1 MSGLRVEWVEPLM
14 VGNAAAGQAC
24 IMTTIHSSPSLR
36 RPRTGRVI
44 AGVCAAIADRFGW
57 STTVVRLIFL
67 FSILLPG
74 PQVLLYV
81 VLWIFIPKES

>member
-1 MSGLRVEWVEPLM
+1 MSELRVEWVEPLM
-14 VGNAAAGQAC
+14 ARLERARQAGS
-24 IMTTIHSSPSLR
+24 MSTTHTSPSLR